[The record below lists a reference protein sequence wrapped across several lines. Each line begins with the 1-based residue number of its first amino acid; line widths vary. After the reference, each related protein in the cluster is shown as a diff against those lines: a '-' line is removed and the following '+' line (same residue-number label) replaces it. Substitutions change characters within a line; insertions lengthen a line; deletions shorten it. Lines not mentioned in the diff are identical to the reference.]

1 MGKEYINKIKF
12 NIKKCFTKKFFK
24 GDTELIVKNILF
36 KNYFDTIKI
45 QTTYDTLDEIE
56 ECIERQRGGAYFRFG
71 DGDVFLM
78 ELKNDSFQNAN
89 RKLSIEISEA
99 FGLAGKNIFKTLPI
113 HSNLFG
119 YDNGMF
125 NGNHKNEDHFAK
137 QLLYATFPYFIGH
150 KIYSPVALHFIATNK
165 VHRANS
171 FLKVL
176 KANTKVFVGNKN
188 FTSKS
193 IELLFGDS
201 IHIKTPSTNAYS
213 EIDRIHNESTE
224 AIDKISHCVVCIAMG
239 CSGRALMKRLHH
251 YTRSKN
257 VFLFDFGS
265 LLDGVN
271 GNDSRTWLKVNEIN
285 YDELT
290 GNL

>member
-1 MGKEYINKIKF
+1 MGVKYR
-12 NIKKCFTKKFFK
+12 IKKYFFELFFK
-24 GDTELIVKNILF
+24 GGKDVIVKDFFLKQFLEN
-36 KNYFDTIKI
+36 IKI

-56 ECIERQRGGAYFRFG
+56 QCIEKQSGGAYLRFG

-78 ELKNDSFQNAN
+78 ELKNDSYQEADRN
-89 RKLSIEISEA
+89 LSIEISES
-99 FGLAGKNIFKTLPI
+99 FGLSGNNIFKTLPI
-113 HSNLFG
+113 HSNKFG
-119 YDNGMF
+119 FDDGMF

-150 KIYSPVALHFIATNK
+150 KIYSPVALHFLATNK

-176 KANTKVFVGNKN
+176 KANTKVFVGNRN

-193 IELLFGDS
+193 IKLLFGES

-213 EIDRIHNESTE
+213 EIDRIHKESTE
-224 AIDKISHCVVCIAMG
+224 ALDNISHCVVCIAMG

-265 LLDGVN
+265 LLDGIN

-290 GNL
+290 DNL